1 MSYTN
6 ADTDIVGGAIQAA
19 WRTVEGQVSPETR
32 LKLYEWLMNF
42 ISGEKPYLWA
52 SPENIPRIVQ
62 MVYSDELVRDFVHS
76 LQFHFML
83 RWGEASTKF
92 TGLVD
97 VLSWSI
103 GSHGLDTEH
112 SGRNRKEDH
121 GAIPE
126 DIRMRLSSRED
137 VKELLLD
144 NPWMVCL
151 LLLRSF
157 VSLVDPTKLKSP
169 YGDSPDVK
177 TIEAP

>member
-19 WRTVEGQVSPETR
+19 WRTVEGQVSPTTR
-32 LKLYEWLMNF
+32 LTLYEFLTSF
-42 ISGEKPYLWA
+42 IGSEKPYLWA
-52 SPENIPRIVQ
+52 SAENLPRIVQ
-62 MVYSDELVRDFVHS
+62 MVYGDEIVRDFVLS

-103 GSHGLDTEH
+103 GSHGLDSEQ
-112 SGRNRKEDH
+112 SGRRKEDH

-137 VKELLLD
+137 VRELLLD

-157 VSLVDPTKLKSP
+157 VSLVDPAKLRSP
-169 YGDSPDVK
+169 YGNSPEVK